1 MHGTVRRYRVRL
13 GTIPQAVKYVR
24 GNLLPL
30 LKQIPGFTAYYLFDA
45 ENNTLASVMLY
56 QTAEGAEAANQLA
69 SRWFRSDWPSF
80 QLMPPEMVVAE
91 VLTHEGAAGERDRV
105 LAAAT
110 PLPLELARVNGNDNG
125 NGNGNGDEYLED
137 RRGVID
143 RRSVD
148 RRSIV
153 ADRRRVRLLIEVERR
168 AGVERR
174 VNAAPRS
181 GADRRSGEERSGR
194 EQLASPAWV
203 PLLAASDA
211 SPPPDAERAGRILA
225 RPAPDL
231 ARVG

>member
-91 VLTHEGAAGERDRV
+91 VLTHEGAGGERDR
-105 LAAAT
+105 LPAAAAT
-110 PLPLELARVNGNDNG
+110 RLPLELARVDG
-125 NGNGNGDEYLED
+125 NGNGNEDEYLED

-194 EQLASPAWV
+194 EQVASPAWV